1 MILRGR
7 VQADTSQAEGTW
19 GPETAPKNSL
29 PYRVASG
36 SSSKWPKIVALI
48 KQNFQAQHC
57 QFHSAQNDVTCYCS
71 HIINKNILRFLFM
84 CIIAC
89 VASVSAR
96 VRRERRDES
105 KKKRN
110 DGRGGGERTNF
121 SLNNSIGNACYAG
134 YYCAKASQGDKN

>member
-1 MILRGR
+1 M
-7 VQADTSQAEGTW
+7 
-19 GPETAPKNSL
+19 PKNSL

-57 QFHSAQNDVTCYCS
+57 QFHSVQNDVTCYCS

-105 KKKRN
+105 KKKKRN
-110 DGRGGGERTNF
+110 DGGGERRIVFRFHSNF
-121 SLNNSIGNACYAG
+121 RAITRLETLATHAMCIKMNDLYRVTKSS
-134 YYCAKASQGDKN
+134 